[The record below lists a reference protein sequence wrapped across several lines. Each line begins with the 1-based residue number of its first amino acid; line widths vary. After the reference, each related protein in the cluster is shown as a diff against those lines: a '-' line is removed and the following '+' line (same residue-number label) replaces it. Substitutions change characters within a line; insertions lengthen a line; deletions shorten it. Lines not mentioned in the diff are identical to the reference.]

1 MMSTNPPPE
10 THAEP
15 APRKPV
21 AEPPVVEAPVASQD
35 RMSPALMVGVF
46 IILLL
51 CVALALV
58 AYQGA

>member
-1 MMSTNPPPE
+1 MT
-10 THAEP
+10 AE
-15 APRKPV
+15 PV
-21 AEPPVVEAPVASQD
+21 AEPPVVDEPTAGEDQ
-35 RMSPALMVGVF
+35 MSPALMVGVF

>member
-1 MMSTNPPPE
+1 MSTNPPPAPE
-10 THAEP
+10 AANVTAEP
-15 APRKPV
+15 V
-21 AEPPVVEAPVASQD
+21 TEPPVVDEPTAGEDQ
-35 RMSPALMVGVF
+35 MSPALMVGVF